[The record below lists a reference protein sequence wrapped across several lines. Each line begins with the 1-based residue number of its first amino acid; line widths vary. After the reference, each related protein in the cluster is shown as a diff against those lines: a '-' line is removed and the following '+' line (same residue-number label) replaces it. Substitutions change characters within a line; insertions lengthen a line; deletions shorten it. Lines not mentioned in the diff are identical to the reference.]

1 MDTNTYM
8 IELHDETLND
18 IMCQELKR
26 HLAWFKTDI
35 KARKKGKGLAYF
47 HIDPKKDV
55 EEIQKYAN
63 AFKLVLEYYGGAK
76 S

>member
-8 IELHDETLND
+8 IELHDDTLND
-18 IMCQELKR
+18 IMRQELAR
-26 HLAWFKTDI
+26 HLEWFKSDI

-47 HIDPKKDV
+47 DIDPKKDV
-55 EEIQKYAN
+55 KEIQKHAD
-63 AFKLVLEYYGGAK
+63 AFKLVLKYYGGAK